1 MNIESSK
8 KESAEPAALESS
20 VPTDFSH
27 ERFKWFAVLA
37 QSGMEKRAK
46 STLEDRIKKFK
57 MENYFGHILIPMMTV
72 EKIDANGKKKKLEQR
87 MMPGYIFVQMDPEH
101 KATFSCV
108 KDTPKIS
115 KFVVAQANQDP
126 LPVPEDEISRV
137 FNRAAEASK
146 AAPSKPL
153 VAFEKGQKVKV
164 IDGPFTNFVG
174 DIDEVKPDK
183 MKLRVLISVFGR
195 ATPVE
200 LEFSKVEKVKEG
212 E

>member
-1 MNIESSK
+1 MNIEANK
-8 KESAEPAALESS
+8 KESTSPDMENI

-46 STLEDRIKKFK
+46 STLLDRIKKLK
-57 MENYFGHILIPMMTV
+57 MDNSFGHILIPMMTV
-72 EKIDANGKKKKLEQR
+72 EKIDTNGKKKKLEQR
-87 MMPGYIFVQMDPEH
+87 MMPGYIFVQMDPEN

-108 KDTPKIS
+108 KETPKIS

-126 LPVPEDEISRV
+126 LPVPEEEISRL

-200 LEFSKVEKVKEG
+200 LEFSKVEKVKE

>member
-1 MNIESSK
+1 MDMKSSK
-8 KESAEPAALESS
+8 KEDAAESVGLENII
-20 VPTDFSH
+20 PTDFSH

-46 STLEDRIKKFK
+46 STLEDRIKKLK

-87 MMPGYIFVQMDPEH
+87 MMPGYIFVQMDPEN

-115 KFVVAQANQDP
+115 KFVVIQANQDP
-126 LPVPEDEISRV
+126 LPVSEEEISRL

-200 LEFSKVEKVKEG
+200 LEFTKVEKVKE

>member
-1 MNIESSK
+1 MSTDIVKAESS
-8 KESAEPAALESS
+8 EGASESS
-20 VPTDFSH
+20 NSMNFSH
-27 ERFKWFAVLA
+27 ERFRWFAVLA

-46 STLEDRIKKFK
+46 STLEDRIKKFN
-57 MENYFGHILIPMMTV
+57 MENDFGQILIPMMTV
-72 EKIDANGKKKKLEQR
+72 EKIDTNGKKKKMEQR
-87 MMPGYIFVQMDPEH
+87 MMPGYIFVQMDPEN
-101 KATFSCV
+101 KATFGCV
-108 KDTPKIS
+108 KDTPKIT
-115 KFVVAQANQDP
+115 KFVVAQSNQDP
-126 LPVPEDEISRV
+126 VPVPDDEISRI
-137 FNRAAEASK
+137 FNRAAEESK

-200 LEFSKVEKVKEG
+200 LEFNKVEKVVE

>member
-1 MNIESSK
+1 MNLESTK
-8 KESAEPAALESS
+8 KESEESS
-20 VPTDFSH
+20 VGNVIPTEFSH

-46 STLEDRIKKFK
+46 STLEDRIKKLK
-57 MENYFGHILIPMMTV
+57 MENSFGHILIPMMTV
-72 EKIDANGKKKKLEQR
+72 EKIDTNGKKKKLEQR
-87 MMPGYIFVQMDPEH
+87 MMPGYIFVQMDPEN

-108 KDTPKIS
+108 KETPKIS

-126 LPVPEDEISRV
+126 VPVPDDEISRI
-137 FNRAAEASK
+137 FNRAAEESK

-153 VAFEKGQKVKV
+153 VAFEKGEKVKV
-164 IDGPFTNFVG
+164 IDGPFTNFIG
-174 DIDEVKPDK
+174 DIDEVKADK

-200 LEFSKVEKVKEG
+200 LEFTKVEKIKDE

>member
-1 MNIESSK
+1 MTEVTKTNSVDPTS
-8 KESAEPAALESS
+8 LENP
-20 VPTDFSH
+20 VPMDFSH

-72 EKIDANGKKKKLEQR
+72 ERIDTNGKKKKVEQR

-101 KATFSCV
+101 KATFGCV

-115 KFVVAQANQDP
+115 KFVVAQSNQDP
-126 LPVPEDEISRV
+126 LPVPEDEISRL
-137 FNRAAEASK
+137 FNRAVEASK
-146 AAPSKPL
+146 TAAAKPL

-174 DIDEVKPDK
+174 DIDEVKADK

-200 LEFSKVEKVKEG
+200 LEFNKVEKVVDE